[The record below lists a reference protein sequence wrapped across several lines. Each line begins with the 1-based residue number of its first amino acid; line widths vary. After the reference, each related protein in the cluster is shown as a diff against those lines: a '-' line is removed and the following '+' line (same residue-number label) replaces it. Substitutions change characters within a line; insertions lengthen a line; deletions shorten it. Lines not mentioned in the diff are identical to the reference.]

1 MRLPALLLALLASL
15 PLFAADDP
23 KATDAPKT
31 DAPKADAPKA
41 DTPAANPFEKG
52 SPKAAAKKAKKTMG
66 IPAIPEGISIED
78 GVKLQSAWSKAQEDP
93 ALKAGAAKAQ
103 DGEDKPKEA
112 EGKKGKKG
120 APKEAKADHASADE
134 ALEKAMLKADPTLK
148 PELVHTFVQSIH
160 QKGGERTK
168 KAK

>member
-1 MRLPALLLALLASL
+1 MRLPTLLALLAAAS
-15 PLFAADDP
+15 LFAVDEPKTAD
-23 KATDAPKT
+23 TPKT
-31 DAPKADAPKA
+31 DTPKAGDPAP
-41 DTPAANPFEKG
+41 NPFEKG
-52 SPKAAAKKAKKTMG
+52 TPKVAPKKAKKTMG

-93 ALKAGAAKAQ
+93 TLKTGPSKAQ

-120 APKEAKADHASADE
+120 APKETKAEHGSADE

-148 PELVHTFVQSIH
+148 PELVHTFVQSTH
-160 QKGGERTK
+160 QKGGERMK

>member
-1 MRLPALLLALLASL
+1 MRLPALLALFAVSL
-15 PLFAADDP
+15 IAADDP
-23 KATDAPKT
+23 KTADAPKT
-31 DAPKADAPKA
+31 DAPKADVPKS

-52 SPKAAAKKAKKTMG
+52 APKAAPKKAKKTMG

-93 ALKAGAAKAQ
+93 ALKAVAAKSQ

-120 APKEAKADHASADE
+120 APKEAKADHGSADE

-160 QKGGERTK
+160 QKGGERMK